1 VYKSSLVIIILA
13 TLTGCSSLYE
23 PSPGISTVGNNFLVS
38 STAAL
43 THTLIK
49 PENDKSISCSYPA
62 PDTLFQQSES
72 ASFNILNF
80 GGGASPV
87 QEGEKSGGQEMVGR
101 TSGVLLSRELMFRLC
116 EFSSNFNL
124 EVQDA
129 LSLYDKTLE
138 VIHDVTLEEMKN
150 TQVSI
155 SETTS
160 LTESSVSGSAPVL
173 APLPAPSNSPA
184 TDSEVPASM
193 DSTLTCDSDG
203 YYVGTDT
210 LCSS

>member
-1 VYKSSLVIIILA
+1 VYKSSLVIVILA

-23 PSPGISTVGNNFLVS
+23 PSAGISTVGNNFLVS
-38 STAAL
+38 STSAL

-62 PDTLFQQSES
+62 PDSIFQQSES
-72 ASFNILNF
+72 DSFNILNF
-80 GGGASPV
+80 GGGASPG
-87 QEGEKSGGQEMVGR
+87 QEEGKSGGQEQEMVGR

-138 VIHDVTLEEMKN
+138 VIHDVTLEEMKS

-160 LTESSVSGSAPVL
+160 LTESNVSESAPVL
-173 APLPAPSNSPA
+173 APLPN
-184 TDSEVPASM
+184 
-193 DSTLTCDSDG
+193 
-203 YYVGTDT
+203 
-210 LCSS
+210 

>member
-1 VYKSSLVIIILA
+1 MYKSSLVVISLA
-13 TLTGCSSLYE
+13 ILTGCSSLYE
-23 PSPGISTVGNNFLVS
+23 PSPSISTVGNKFLVS

-49 PENDKSISCSYPA
+49 PESDKSISCSYPA

-72 ASFNILNF
+72 SSFNILNF
-80 GGGASPV
+80 GGGASPAE
-87 QEGEKSGGQEMVGR
+87 EGDKSGGQEMVGR

-124 EVQDA
+124 EVGDA
-129 LSLYDKTLE
+129 VSLYDKTLK

-150 TQVSI
+150 TQMSI

-160 LTESSVSGSAPVL
+160 LTESNVSGSVPVL
-173 APLPAPSNSPA
+173 APPSKSPT
-184 TDSEVPASM
+184 TDSKVPASA
-193 DSTLTCDSDG
+193 DPTLVCGSDG
-203 YYVGTDT
+203 YYVGTNT
-210 LCSS
+210 LCPS